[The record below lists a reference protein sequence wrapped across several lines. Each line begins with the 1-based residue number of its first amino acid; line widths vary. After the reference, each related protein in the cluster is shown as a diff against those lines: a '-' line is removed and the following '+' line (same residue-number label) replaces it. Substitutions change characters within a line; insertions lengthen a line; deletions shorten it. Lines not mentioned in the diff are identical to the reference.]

1 MFVCTFRASGIKF
14 FGIIALTLIV
24 LLGLTLGG
32 GEGVVSAYV
41 KREVD
46 LTGMKTRED
55 RVEFLKSFG
64 IEVAEGEESESFVL
78 PENFDRVLLGYNE
91 IQKKQG
97 LDMSAYGRKKI
108 TRYTYTVSNYNST
121 DGEVKANLFV
131 YRNKIIGCDVSSAA
145 PDGFVEPII
154 KG

>member
-14 FGIIALTLIV
+14 FGIVALTLIV

-32 GEGVVSAYV
+32 GEAIASAYV
-41 KREVD
+41 KGEVD
-46 LTGMKTRED
+46 LSGMRSRED
-55 RVEFLKSFG
+55 RVDFLKSFG

-91 IQKKQG
+91 IQKRQG

-108 TRYTYTVSNYNST
+108 TRYTYTVSNYEG
-121 DGEVKANLFV
+121 DVGEVKANLFV
-131 YRNKIIGCDVSSAA
+131 YRNKIIGCDISSAA

-154 KG
+154 K

>member
-1 MFVCTFRASGIKF
+1 
-14 FGIIALTLIV
+14 
-24 LLGLTLGG
+24 
-32 GEGVVSAYV
+32 
-41 KREVD
+41 
-46 LTGMKTRED
+46 
-55 RVEFLKSFG
+55 
-64 IEVAEGEESESFVL
+64 
-78 PENFDRVLLGYNE
+78 
-91 IQKKQG
+91 
-97 LDMSAYGRKKI
+97 MSAYGRKKI

>member
-91 IQKKQG
+91 IQKNRD
-97 LDMSAYGRKKI
+97 LI
-108 TRYTYTVSNYNST
+108 
-121 DGEVKANLFV
+121 
-131 YRNKIIGCDVSSAA
+131 
-145 PDGFVEPII
+145 
-154 KG
+154 